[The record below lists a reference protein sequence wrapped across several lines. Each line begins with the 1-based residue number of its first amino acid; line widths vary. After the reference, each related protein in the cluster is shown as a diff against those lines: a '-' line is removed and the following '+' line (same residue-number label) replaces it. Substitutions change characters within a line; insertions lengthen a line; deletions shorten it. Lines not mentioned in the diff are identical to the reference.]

1 LDDETIITDRFEL
14 FKNAAEQ
21 RVWLAGLSILFQNMH
36 LTVAVYRG
44 RLFLVGETA
53 GKPGRHPVKQVPG

>member
-1 LDDETIITDRFEL
+1 MDDETIITDRFEL

-44 RLFLVGETA
+44 RLFIVGDTA
-53 GKPGRHPVKQVPG
+53 GKTCRQPVKQVTG